1 MKKLAQWVLIAAVIA
16 GCSND
21 GTNTTED
28 TDQDTVP
35 DEEVVRLDNIEDDE
49 AYPEWEH
56 DEVFKMM
63 IGYFGDAITF
73 MPYPVDSAYIQ
84 SATDKDSLPQEYVQ
98 ALIHNLSKHELNG
111 SIGWILKDYYLIDS
125 LKRAGGISEYRQK
138 LDIGQTQECSAHA
151 LNRAI
156 LNDSLEVFI
165 WALSYSS
172 YEACPYYAGTLVL
185 GTFLLDGE
193 SQDCFLLGEYMGAG
207 DPPAGMTRQITS
219 LINGDDNIE
228 LHYYEE
234 STDNMDDPRAT
245 QKTVTNYKLKLV
257 DGKVLVN

>member
-1 MKKLAQWVLIAAVIA
+1 MKKSLLPILAMWLFVACSSAPKEELA
-16 GCSND
+16 GQNADTIPTGSGND
-21 GTNTTED
+21 P
-28 TDQDTVP
+28 TVQV
-35 DEEVVRLDNIEDDE
+35 DDNE
-49 AYPEWEH
+49 PTWEH
-56 DEVFKMM
+56 DETFKMM
-63 IGYFGDAITF
+63 IGLFGDGVSF

-84 SATDKDSLPQEYVQ
+84 SATDKDSLPQEFVQ
-98 ALIHNLSKHELNG
+98 ALIHNLSKHELNS
-111 SIGWILKDYYLIDS
+111 SISWILKDYYLIDS
-125 LKRAGGISEYRQK
+125 LKRSGSIEAYRRA
-138 LDIGQTQECSAHA
+138 LDIGQTQDCSAHA
-151 LNRAI
+151 LNRVI

-172 YEACPYYAGTLVL
+172 YEACPYYAGTIVL

-219 LINGDDNIE
+219 LINGDTNIE

-245 QKTVTNYKLKLV
+245 QKTETNYKLAL
-257 DGKVLVN
+257 GNGRVLVN